1 MTIQN
6 DSINPVNLT
15 FRSASRLYGITYLL
29 VFGGLVLSGIKY
41 FEISILWIIWLF
53 TAKLPLN
60 IVYATALLRITDTGL
75 LIRRGWQRALI
86 PWSNIEALGIAK
98 GLVLTS
104 IPYIVLREPIARFPK
119 VSLAELAPEQ
129 QNRAITLEGWSKH
142 QQLFETLFHRI
153 SKNNTSFYVMPEIKR
168 YSANFLYYEKIDLY
182 FTFGN
187 IGLFAIAY
195 SIDKF
200 M

>member
-15 FRSASRLYGITYLL
+15 FRSASRLYGITYLII
-29 VFGGLVLSGIKY
+29 FIGLAVSSIQY
-41 FEISILWIIWLF
+41 FELSVLWLIWLF
-53 TAKLPLN
+53 ISKLPLN
-60 IVYATALLRITDTGL
+60 FVYATALLRITDTGL

-86 PWSNIEALGIAK
+86 PWSSIEALGIAK
-98 GLVLTS
+98 GKVLTS

-119 VSLAELAPEQ
+119 VSLAEVAPEQ

-142 QQLFETLFHRI
+142 HQLFETLFHRI

-168 YSANFLYYEKIDLY
+168 YTTNFLYYEKIDLY
-182 FTFGN
+182 LTFIN
-187 IGLFAIAY
+187 LGLFAITY
-195 SIDKF
+195 SIYKF
-200 M
+200 V